1 MEKEYRICNRC
12 VMDTS
17 DPEILF
23 DENGNCNH
31 CNEFLEKTS
40 KRVYQGEK
48 TDKEL
53 KQLVEKIKKDGKK
66 YEFDC
71 LIGVSGGIDSSYVA
85 YLVKDLGLRPLAV
98 HMDNGWNSEEAV
110 LNIKNICNKLNIE
123 YQSYVLDW
131 EVFKDV
137 QLSVLKSSI
146 VEVEIPTDVAI
157 PAALHK
163 IAAENNIKYIVS
175 GGNFAT
181 EGILPDKWFYNA
193 KDLKLLKSIYK
204 KFGTKDFSKFPTF
217 DWKKEMYYKL
227 VKGIKMF
234 YILNYVNYDK
244 DEAMEFLKNKLD
256 WRYYGGKHYE
266 SKFTG
271 FAQSYIQPVKFD
283 VDYRKATFST
293 QICMGTMTR
302 KEAIENLKAK
312 SYNENTYLDEMAYV
326 AKKLGL
332 TTEEFKQILE
342 EPAKSYKN
350 YPNDEKKLEFIYDV
364 YRKLMN

>member
-1 MEKEYRICNRC
+1 
-12 VMDTS
+12 
-17 DPEILF
+17 
-23 DENGNCNH
+23 
-31 CNEFLEKTS
+31 
-40 KRVYQGEK
+40 
-48 TDKEL
+48 
-53 KQLVEKIKKDGKK
+53 
-66 YEFDC
+66 
-71 LIGVSGGIDSSYVA
+71 
-85 YLVKDLGLRPLAV
+85 
-98 HMDNGWNSEEAV
+98 
-110 LNIKNICNKLNIE
+110 
-123 YQSYVLDW
+123 
-131 EVFKDV
+131 
-137 QLSVLKSSI
+137 
-146 VEVEIPTDVAI
+146 
-157 PAALHK
+157 
-163 IAAENNIKYIVS
+163 
-175 GGNFAT
+175 
-181 EGILPDKWFYNA
+181 
-193 KDLKLLKSIYK
+193 
-204 KFGTKDFSKFPTF
+204 
-217 DWKKEMYYKL
+217 
-227 VKGIKMF
+227 
-234 YILNYVNYDK
+234 